1 MWQWQIG
8 EWGPLLLLSYFL
20 FFMQVRNQMRREF
33 VEVIE
38 AAPVIAAVKDDE
50 GLKICL
56 TSEVDAVFILY
67 GDICTIADIVAKV
80 KDAGKIA
87 MVHMDLITGLSS
99 RDISTDFI
107 RTYTRA
113 DGIITTKVNLIAH
126 AKEIGLATVLRYF
139 VLDSM
144 ALVNIERQSR
154 VNRDSQPD
162 MIEIL
167 PGVIVPKMIRKICS
181 MSRVPVICGGLIQE
195 KEDVMNALSSGAAA
209 ISTTSSEVWFM

>member
-107 RTYTRA
+107 
-113 DGIITTKVNLIAH
+113 ITTKVNLIAH

>member
-1 MWQWQIG
+1 MG
-8 EWGPLLLLSYFL
+8 
-20 FFMQVRNQMRREF
+20 REF

-38 AAPVIAAVKDDE
+38 AAPIVAAVKDDS
-50 GLKICL
+50 GLEMCL
-56 TSEVDAVFILY
+56 KSDVDAVFVLY
-67 GDICTIADIVAKV
+67 GDICTIAEIVSKV

-87 MVHMDLITGLSS
+87 MVHMDLITGLSPK
-99 RDISTDFI
+99 DISTDFI
-107 RTYTRA
+107 RKYTGA
-113 DGIITTKVNLIAH
+113 DGIITTKGNLITH

-144 ALVNIERQSR
+144 ALINIERQSHQ
-154 VNRDSQPD
+154 NRESQPD

-167 PGVIVPKMIRKICS
+167 PGIIVPKMIRKICS

-195 KEDVMNALSSGAAA
+195 KEDVMHALASGATA